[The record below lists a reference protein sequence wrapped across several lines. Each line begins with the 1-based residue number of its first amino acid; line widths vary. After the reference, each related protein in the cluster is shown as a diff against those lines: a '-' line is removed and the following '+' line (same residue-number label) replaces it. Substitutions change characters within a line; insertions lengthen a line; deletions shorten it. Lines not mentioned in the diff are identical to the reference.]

1 MLRKIDFEHGVLKTE
16 DHIYRISKSIS
27 VKRYKEFELMQTEVA
42 YGYTFK
48 DIEKSL
54 TQVRE
59 ELNKLKFVDASVTLD
74 NLMSGIKR
82 GLERENNVTLKMCAL
97 FMLREDEK
105 AADYDEAL
113 QQEKIKD
120 WEDVDIADF
129 FELAMN
135 LIPGLLSAYRKIS
148 QSISKGAENLMM
160 ELLNTTE
167 KEKSE

>member
-1 MLRKIDFEHGVLKTE
+1 MNLLKIDFENGVLKTE
-16 DHIYRISKSIS
+16 KHTYRISKSIS

-48 DIEKSL
+48 EIDKSL

-74 NLMSGIKR
+74 NLQSGIKR
-82 GLERENNVTLKMCAL
+82 GVERENNVTLKMCAL

-105 AADYDEAL
+105 ATDYDEAL
-113 QQEKIKD
+113 QQEKIED
-120 WEDVDIADF
+120 WANVDIADF

-135 LIPGLLSAYRKIS
+135 LIPGLLSAYKRIS
-148 QSISKGAENLMM
+148 RTISKETEKLMM
-160 ELLNTTE
+160 DLLNTGE
-167 KEKSE
+167 KEK